1 MIAIMWQFEVK
12 PGREAEFE
20 QLYDVDG
27 EWTATNRTVRSYLGS
42 SFLRD
47 QNRSSRYILIEYWS
61 EMLVYEEHRV
71 FRSDIVAALEERR
84 QTLVDSVEP
93 LGIFSALH
101 VPDRFGPA
109 WTKRK

>member
-1 MIAIMWQFEVK
+1 
-12 PGREAEFE
+12 
-20 QLYDVDG
+20 
-27 EWTATNRTVRSYLGS
+27 
-42 SFLRD
+42 
-47 QNRSSRYILIEYWS
+47 
-61 EMLVYEEHRV
+61 MLVYEEHRV